1 MLKPIRGRGSQGVVV
16 VKFAVEL
23 ATQVNRNIESSLYGD
38 DFILEELL
46 PGEEITI
53 TFMPPGSFTI
63 GAVVVEKDTHWALP
77 GVIRFNH
84 IDGIAPYNGAVAVV
98 NNSRVLTAQEM
109 TEDIYKKVHQQYSL
123 AGKIVNAKAPIRI
136 DCRQS
141 ADGEF
146 KIFDLNMKHNMTGA
160 GRPHRSDQDSLS
172 AIAAQAIGWSYSN
185 LIAAM
190 VACRWK

>member
-1 MLKPIRGRGSQGVVV
+1 M
-16 VKFAVEL
+16 
-23 ATQVNRNIESSLYGD
+23 
-38 DFILEELL
+38 
-46 PGEEITI
+46 
-53 TFMPPGSFTI
+53 
-63 GAVVVEKDTHWALP
+63 
-77 GVIRFNH
+77 
-84 IDGIAPYNGAVAVV
+84 

-109 TEDIYKKVHQQYSL
+109 TEDIYKKVHQQCSL

-146 KIFDLNMKHNMTGA
+146 KIFDLNMKRNMTGA